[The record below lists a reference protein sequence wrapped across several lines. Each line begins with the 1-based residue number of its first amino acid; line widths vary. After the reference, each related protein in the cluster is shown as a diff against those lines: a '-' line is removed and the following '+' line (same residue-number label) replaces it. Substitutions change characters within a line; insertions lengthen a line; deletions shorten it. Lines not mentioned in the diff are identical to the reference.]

1 MGWGEEEFKTIDLG
15 DERLNRRAVL
25 LLERLAQKPSA
36 SIPGACENWAE
47 TAAAYRFLR
56 NEEVS
61 WDKVITAHWQASQ
74 ARMAQHKVVL
84 CIQDT
89 TELDYNGQQI
99 DGLGPLSYEAQRG
112 LYLHPTYVVST
123 EREPLGVCNCW
134 SWAREFKNENG
145 SRSGLCESTR
155 WLESYE
161 RICESAELLPQTR
174 HVCIGDRE
182 ADMLSLMRKARELG
196 YPADYLIRSR
206 HNRVLPGGGKLWD
219 RVQEQA
225 PLGTIRF
232 ILPAGRGRKSRTVEQ
247 HIRCERVEISDKAN
261 GVIEVSCL
269 VASEVNAPEGVKPVV
284 WRLLTNRTATSLQE
298 ASELIDWYRARW
310 EIELFFLILK
320 EGCRVERLQLSHKDR
335 LESALAIYL
344 VIAWRINRLMRLGR
358 TVPELPADLVF
369 EPDEWRAAFILNKKP
384 IPKKM
389 PGLNE
394 VIRLIAR
401 RGGFLARKG
410 DGEPG
415 ARTLWLGLQDIAVF
429 VEGARYAREFSQ
441 AETCV

>member
-1 MGWGEEEFKTIDLG
+1 MGWGEEEFKTIELG
-15 DERLNRRAVL
+15 DERLNRHAVL
-25 LLERLAQKPSA
+25 LLERLGQKPSA
-36 SIPGACENWAE
+36 SIPGACESWAE

-61 WDKVITAHWQASQ
+61 WDKVLAPHWQASQ

-99 DGLGPLSYEAQRG
+99 NGLGPLSYEAQRG
-112 LYLHPTYVVST
+112 LYLHPTYVVSP
-123 EREPLGVCNCW
+123 EREPLGVFNAW
-134 SWAREFKNENG
+134 SWAREFKASDG
-145 SRSGLCESTR
+145 TRAGLCESVR
-155 WLESYE
+155 WIESYE
-161 RICESAELLPQTR
+161 RIAESAELLPQTR

-182 ADMLSLMRKARELG
+182 SDMLSLMVKARDLG
-196 YPADYLIRSR
+196 YPADYLVRSQ

-219 RVQEQA
+219 RVMEQA
-225 PLGTIRF
+225 PLGHIRF
-232 ILPAGRGRKSRTVEQ
+232 MLPAGRGRKSRSVEQ
-247 HIRCERVEISDKAN
+247 EIRVQRVQLSDKAK

-269 VASEVNAPEGVKPVV
+269 VASEVNAPAGVKPVV
-284 WRLLTNRTATSLQE
+284 WRLLSNRAAATLEE
-298 ASELIDWYRARW
+298 ATELIDWYRARW

-320 EGCRVERLQLSHKDR
+320 EGCRVERLQLSDKDR

-358 TVPELPADLVF
+358 TVPELDAELVF

-401 RGGFLARKG
+401 RGGFLGRKG

-415 ARTLWLGLQDIAVF
+415 AKTLWLGLQEIAIF
-429 VEGARYAREFSQ
+429 VEGARYARTLSE
-441 AETCV
+441 AGTCV

>member
-1 MGWGEEEFKTIDLG
+1 MGWGEEEFKGIELG

-36 SIPGACENWAE
+36 SIPGACESWAE

-61 WDKVITAHWQASQ
+61 WDKVLAPHWQASQ

-89 TELDYNGQQI
+89 TELNYNGQQI

-112 LYLHPTYVVST
+112 LYLHPTYVVSP
-123 EREPLGVCNCW
+123 EREPLGVFNAW
-134 SWAREFKNENG
+134 SWAREFKG
-145 SRSGLCESTR
+145 ADGHRGGVCESTR
-155 WLESYE
+155 WIESYE
-161 RICESAELLPQTR
+161 RIAESAELLPQTR

-182 ADMLSLMRKARELG
+182 CDMLSLMVKARELG
-196 YPADYLIRSR
+196 YPADYLVRSQ

-219 RVQEQA
+219 RVLEQA
-225 PLGTIRF
+225 PLGHIRF
-232 ILPAGRGRKSRTVEQ
+232 MLPAGRGRKSRSVEQ
-247 HIRCERVEISDKAN
+247 EIRVQRVQLSDKAK
-261 GVIEVSCL
+261 GVIEISCL
-269 VASEVNAPEGVKPVV
+269 VASEVNAPAGVKPVV
-284 WRLLTNRTATSLQE
+284 WRLLSNRVAATLQE

-320 EGCRVERLQLSHKDR
+320 EGCRVERLQLSDKDR

-358 TVPELPADLVF
+358 TVPELDAELVF

-401 RGGFLARKG
+401 RGGFLGRKG

-415 ARTLWLGLQDIAVF
+415 ARTLWLGLQEIAVF
-429 VEGARYAREFSQ
+429 VEGARYARAFSE
-441 AETCV
+441 AGTCV

>member
-1 MGWGEEEFKTIDLG
+1 MGWGEEEFKGIELG

-36 SIPGACENWAE
+36 SIPGACESWAE

-61 WDKVITAHWQASQ
+61 WDKVLAPHWQASQ

-89 TELDYNGQQI
+89 TELNYNGQQI

-112 LYLHPTYVVST
+112 LYLHPTYVVSP
-123 EREPLGVCNCW
+123 EREPLGVFNAW
-134 SWAREFKNENG
+134 SWAREFKG
-145 SRSGLCESTR
+145 ADGHRGGVCESTR
-155 WLESYE
+155 WIESYE
-161 RICESAELLPQTR
+161 RIAESAELLPQTR

-182 ADMLSLMRKARELG
+182 CDMLSLMVKARDLG
-196 YPADYLIRSR
+196 YPADYLVRSQ

-219 RVQEQA
+219 RVMQQP
-225 PLGTIRF
+225 PLGHIRF
-232 ILPAGRGRKSRTVEQ
+232 MLPAGRGRKSRSVEQ
-247 HIRCERVEISDKAN
+247 EIRVQRVQLSDKAK
-261 GVIEVSCL
+261 GVIEISCL
-269 VASEVNAPEGVKPVV
+269 VASEVNAPAGVKPVV
-284 WRLLTNRTATSLQE
+284 WRLLSNRVAATLQE

-320 EGCRVERLQLSHKDR
+320 EGCRVERLQLSDKDR

-358 TVPELPADLVF
+358 TVPELDAELVF

-401 RGGFLARKG
+401 RGGFLGRKG

-415 ARTLWLGLQDIAVF
+415 AKTLWLGLQEIAVF
-429 VEGARYAREFSQ
+429 VEGARYARAFSE
-441 AETCV
+441 AGTCV